1 MTSAGMSSGSPPGG
15 SSGMASAVWS
25 AVRAFTATTFRV
37 LVNDRTTLFFT
48 VVLPIGIIT
57 IIGTSYGGV
66 GRVKVALIGDVESV
80 LAQELAADL
89 TSGEG
94 VEVITGL
101 DEDEARRD
109 LRRFD
114 LRLAVTVP
122 DGADDAMADGRPVEL
137 GYLLNEAD
145 TDAFAIVGVVQGSLD
160 RLTLPAAAAT
170 ALVDATAGTADPLS
184 PAEALAAVETRGDG
198 SFGLTGLASADTGT
212 GTIERTTVGD
222 SGFADA
228 SPFALTAAQ
237 NVVLFTFITSLTSA
251 TIMVHS
257 RARGIIG
264 RALASPTGAP
274 AIAVGLTASW
284 FLLALAQSTLILLV
298 GALAFGVDWG
308 DPLAAALLVALFAA
322 AGAGAGLLAG
332 AVFGNEE
339 RLGAAAAPIGL
350 VLGALGGCM
359 VPAEFFPDS
368 IRTVAKAVPHFWAL
382 EGWQT
387 VLFDGGSV
395 ADIAGPLGVL
405 AAFAV
410 AFVGLGSVLLR
421 RSLARTGH

>member
-1 MTSAGMSSGSPPGG
+1 MSGSMSASAG
-15 SSGMASAVWS
+15 ASAMWS
-25 AVRAFTATTFRV
+25 AVRAFTAATFRI
-37 LVNDRTTLFFT
+37 LINDRTTLFFT
-48 VVLPIGIIT
+48 VILPIGIIT

-66 GRVKVALIGDVESV
+66 GQVKVALLGDVDSA

-89 TSGEG
+89 ASGEG
-94 VEVITGL
+94 IEVLTGL
-101 DEDEARRD
+101 DEDEARKD

-114 LRLAVTVP
+114 LRLAVVIP
-122 DGADDAMADGRPVEL
+122 DGADAAVADGSPLQL

-145 TDAFAIVGVVQGSLD
+145 ADAFAIVGVVRAGLD
-160 RLTLPAAAAT
+160 RLTMPTAAAVT
-170 ALVDATAGTADPLS
+170 LVDATADDDAPLS
-184 PAEALAAVETRGDG
+184 QADALAVIERLGDG
-198 SFGLTGLASADTGT
+198 SVGLDGLARDNA
-212 GTIERTTVGD
+212 IERTTVGD

-237 NVVLFTFITSLTSA
+237 NVVLFTFITSLTTA
-251 TIMVHS
+251 TVMVRS

-264 RALASPTGAP
+264 RALASPAGAP

-284 FLLALAQSTLILLV
+284 FLLALAQSALILVV

-308 DPLAAALLVALFAA
+308 DPLAAALLVVLFAA

-405 AAFAV
+405 ALFAA

>member
-1 MTSAGMSSGSPPGG
+1 MSS
-15 SSGMASAVWS
+15 AI
-25 AVRAFTATTFRV
+25 RAFTATTFRV

-66 GRVKVALIGDVESV
+66 GRVKVALIGDVGST

-101 DEDEARRD
+101 DQDQASKD

-114 LRLAVTVP
+114 LRLAVVVP
-122 DGADDAMADGRPVEL
+122 DGADDAIAEGRPVEL

-145 TDAFAIVGVVQGSLD
+145 TDAFAVVGVVQGSLD

-170 ALVDATAGTADPLS
+170 ALVAATTGTADAIS
-184 PAEALAAVETRGDG
+184 PAEALAAVEAQGDG
-198 SFGLTGLASADTGT
+198 SFGRTGLADADDAPAVA
-212 GTIERTTVGD
+212 RTTVGD

-251 TIMVHS
+251 TIMVRS

-264 RALASPTGAP
+264 RAMASPAGAP

-284 FLLALAQSTLILLV
+284 FLLALAQSLLILMV

-308 DPLAAALLVALFAA
+308 DPLAATLLVVLFAA
-322 AGAGAGLLAG
+322 AGAGAGLMAG
-332 AVFGNEE
+332 AVFGNQE

-368 IRTVAKAVPHFWAL
+368 IRTVAKVVPHFWAL

-395 ADIAGPLGVL
+395 ADITGPLGVL
-405 AAFAV
+405 ALFAA

>member
-1 MTSAGMSSGSPPGG
+1 VSGSRRTSVG
-15 SSGMASAVWS
+15 ASATWS
-25 AVRAFTATTFRV
+25 AIRAFTAATFRI

-48 VVLPIGIIT
+48 VILPIGIIT

-66 GRVKVALIGDVESV
+66 GQVKVALIGDADSA

-89 TSGEG
+89 EAGEG
-94 VEVITGL
+94 IEVLTGL
-101 DEDEARRD
+101 DEDEARKD

-114 LRLAVTVP
+114 LRLAVVIP
-122 DGADDAMADGRPVEL
+122 DEADAAVADGSPLQL

-145 TDAFAIVGVVQGSLD
+145 TDAFAIVGVVRAGLD
-160 RLTLPAAAAT
+160 RLTMPTAAAVT
-170 ALVDATAGTADPLS
+170 LVDATADGDAPLS
-184 PAEALAAVETRGDG
+184 QADALAIIERLGDG
-198 SFGLTGLASADTGT
+198 TVGLDGLARDNA
-212 GTIERTTVGD
+212 IERTTVGD

-237 NVVLFTFITSLTSA
+237 NVVLFTFITSLTTA
-251 TIMVHS
+251 TVMVRS

-284 FLLALAQSTLILLV
+284 FLLALAQSALILVV

-308 DPLAAALLVALFAA
+308 DPLAATLLVVLFAA

-405 AAFAV
+405 ALFAA

>member
-1 MTSAGMSSGSPPGG
+1 MSGS
-15 SSGMASAVWS
+15 MWS
-25 AVRAFTATTFRV
+25 AIRAFTAATFRI

-48 VVLPIGIIT
+48 VILPIGIIT

-66 GRVKVALIGDVESV
+66 GQVKVALLGDVDSA
-80 LAQELAADL
+80 LAQQLAADL
-89 TSGEG
+89 EAGEG
-94 VEVITGL
+94 IEIVTGL
-101 DEDEARRD
+101 DEDQARKD

-114 LRLAVTVP
+114 LRLAVIIP
-122 DGADDAMADGRPVEL
+122 DEADATITDGQTLEL
-137 GYLLNEAD
+137 GYLLNGAD
-145 TDAFAIVGVVQGSLD
+145 TDAFASVGVVRASLD
-160 RLTLPAAAAT
+160 RLTGPAAAAT
-170 ALVDATAGTADPLS
+170 VLVDATAGTGTPLS
-184 PAEALAAVETRGDG
+184 RGDALTVIEAQGDG
-198 SFGLTGLASADTGT
+198 SVGTDGLATTDASA
-212 GTIERTTVGD
+212 IERTTVGD

-237 NVVLFTFITSLTSA
+237 NVVLFTFITSLTTA
-251 TIMVHS
+251 TVMVRS

-284 FLLALAQSTLILLV
+284 FLLALAQSALILVV

-308 DPLAAALLVALFAA
+308 DPLAVAVLTVLFAA

-359 VPAEFFPDS
+359 VPAEFFPES

-405 AAFAV
+405 AVFA
-410 AFVGLGSVLLR
+410 AGFVGLGSVLLR
-421 RSLARTGH
+421 RSLARTGS

>member
-1 MTSAGMSSGSPPGG
+1 MSGSMGASAG
-15 SSGMASAVWS
+15 ASAMWS
-25 AVRAFTATTFRV
+25 AIRAFTAATFRI
-37 LVNDRTTLFFT
+37 LINDRTTLFFT
-48 VVLPIGIIT
+48 VILPIGIIT

-66 GRVKVALIGDVESV
+66 GQVKVALLGDVDSA

-89 TSGEG
+89 ASGEG
-94 VEVITGL
+94 IEVLTGL
-101 DEDEARRD
+101 DEDEARKD

-114 LRLAVTVP
+114 LRLAVVIP
-122 DGADDAMADGRPVEL
+122 DGADAAVADGSPLQL

-145 TDAFAIVGVVQGSLD
+145 ADAFAIVGVVRAGLD
-160 RLTLPAAAAT
+160 RLTMPTAAAVT
-170 ALVDATAGTADPLS
+170 LVDATADDDAPLS
-184 PAEALAAVETRGDG
+184 QADALAVIERLGDG
-198 SFGLTGLASADTGT
+198 TVGLDGLARDNA
-212 GTIERTTVGD
+212 IERTTVGD

-251 TIMVHS
+251 TIMVRS

-284 FLLALAQSTLILLV
+284 FLLALAQSALILVV

-308 DPLAAALLVALFAA
+308 DPLAAALLVVLFAA

-405 AAFAV
+405 ALFAA

>member
-1 MTSAGMSSGSPPGG
+1 M
-15 SSGMASAVWS
+15 WS
-25 AVRAFTATTFRV
+25 AIRAFTATTFRV
-37 LVNDRTTLFFT
+37 IASDRSTLFFT

-66 GRVKVALIGDVESV
+66 GRVRVALVGAEDSTF
-80 LAQELAADL
+80 ASELARDL
-89 TSGEG
+89 ESGEG
-94 VEVITGL
+94 VEVMTGL
-101 DEDEARRD
+101 DEDDARKD

-114 LRLAVTVP
+114 LLLAVTLP
-122 DGADDAMADGRPVEL
+122 DDVDQALVDGRVVEF
-137 GYLLNEAD
+137 GYLLNETD
-145 TDAFAIVGVVQGSLD
+145 PDAFAVVGVVQGSLD
-160 RLTLPAAAAT
+160 RLTGPAAAA
-170 ALVDATAGTADPLS
+170 AVLVDTTAGSADPVT
-184 PAEALAAVETRGDG
+184 PAEALAIVEGVAEGIAADDAAAG
-198 SFGLTGLASADTGT
+198 SAGL
-212 GTIERTTVGD
+212 ERTTVGD
-222 SGFADA
+222 SGFAEA

-237 NVVLFTFITSLTSA
+237 NVVLFTFITSLTTA
-251 TIMVHS
+251 TLMVRS

-264 RALASPTGAP
+264 RALATPAGAP
-274 AIAVGLTASW
+274 AVAVGLTASW
-284 FLLALAQSTLILLV
+284 FLLALAQSALILVV

-308 DPLAAALLVALFAA
+308 DPLAATLLVVLFAA

-359 VPAEFFPDS
+359 VPSEFFPDS
-368 IRTVAKAVPHFWAL
+368 IRTVARAVPHFWAL

-395 ADIAGPLGVL
+395 SDIAQPLGVL

-410 AFVGLGSVLLR
+410 GFVTLGSVVLR
-421 RSLARTGH
+421 RSLSATGH